1 MIKTNALILLLFCSF
16 AVSAQGN
23 FLVLKK
29 RDKPIQHYWIG
40 SRITIKPTNSDWLRG
55 VITRITPDSF
65 YLTQEIL
72 RYTMMGYDTLHISGF
87 KFSIREI
94 EVMPTKKQMVYYK
107 DDRVIV
113 IPGHTKFMWV
123 KNGFLFQALGAGYVT
138 LNITNHLIDK
148 DPPFA
153 KKNLP
158 GLGIAAGL
166 FLVGQFLHLR
176 YDPLIHL
183 GKKYRLEAVMLDS
196 ETRPGQKFRSF

>member
-1 MIKTNALILLLFCSF
+1 MIKTNALILLLFCTF
-16 AVSAQGN
+16 AVRAQGN

-29 RDKPIQHYWIG
+29 KDKPLQHFWIG

-72 RYTMMGYDTLHISGF
+72 RYSMMGYDTLHISGF
-87 KFSIREI
+87 RFSIREI
-94 EVMPTKKQMVYYK
+94 EVMPAKKQMIYYK

-123 KNGFLFQALGAGYVT
+123 KNGFLFQALGAGYLT
-138 LNITNHLIDK
+138 LNVTNHLIDK

-166 FLVGQFLHLR
+166 LLLGEFLHLR
-176 YDPLIHL
+176 YDPMIHL
-183 GKKYRLEAVMLDS
+183 GKKYRLEAVILDS
-196 ETRPGQKFRSF
+196 ESKPGQKLRSF